1 MELPQELAFGFQW
14 FLAFTKYKLYKKET
28 WNSGVQRCTSSKW
41 RWKNMFIQIIWTNL
55 QHITISAPFCQVN
68 PKFTLWDLP
77 TTVGRNIS
85 RSLSSAWKA
94 WRCTAPLGG
103 QGIVPLTKMCK
114 SKPRGQCCSSAPPGC
129 LCDTS
134 RLGSKGRSAE
144 SRI

>member
-55 QHITISAPFCQVN
+55 QHITISAPFCQVS

-85 RSLSSAWKA
+85 RSLYSVLSLESLTLHSSLGRAGH
-94 WRCTAPLGG
+94 CAPDQNVQKQTEGAVL
-103 QGIVPLTKMCK
+103 QL
-114 SKPRGQCCSSAPPGC
+114 CSSRLPVWHQQVGKQRS
-129 LCDTS
+129 LCW
-134 RLGSKGRSAE
+134 K
-144 SRI
+144 